1 GAGLAALLRVG
12 RPVAVHRV
20 AVLVREH
27 GSGSCSTLITC
38 GERSD
43 GDLATVR
50 DKFLAEHVR
59 VLPLAC
65 IHDVSART
73 IPSSS
78 RSAGDPSH
86 VVTISQLPERQ
97 LLSR

>member
-1 GAGLAALLRVG
+1 LPSSPPFVPLSPVHLVAAL
-12 RPVAVHRV
+12 
-20 AVLVREH
+20 VRDH
-27 GSGSCSTLITC
+27 ANGSCSTLITC
-38 GERSD
+38 AERSD
-43 GDLATVR
+43 GELATVR
-50 DKFLAEHVR
+50 DKYLAEHVR

-86 VVTISQLPERQ
+86 VVTISQLPERE